1 MMKILIVV
9 AADLL
14 ETNGTTVRA
23 QRVSNMINNQF
34 DVSLLGYS
42 KYRPSLPKAKLLALL
57 PYWLVRLIYTLLS
70 KKFDYIYLCHD
81 RYGFIIAK
89 ILQAV
94 CRYKIIYEAHAAVS
108 EEFEWMGKSSLGI
121 KFMRYLESFIARHSN
136 YVVALSQNTFE
147 FFSKRTANIELIPV
161 FLDTNHYRFNEIERI
176 KIRSR
181 YGVDDV
187 LAGLI
192 GPFDTPF
199 NKHYLTFLEN
209 NLDKFDR
216 RIKFMVIG
224 RCTRNIRRSNVIY
237 AGYVKNYID
246 YLSSLDC
253 VIIPSKVPTGG
264 PLNKIVEAMSLKLP
278 VFTTPQGMV
287 GLYYIQPGR
296 DIFVFED
303 RELAIKLNEI
313 VFNRELMKTVGD
325 NGYIMV
331 ENYYS
336 EAANRRKLVALL
348 SEAVQVERR
357 GT

>member
-1 MMKILIVV
+1 MKILIVV

-14 ETNGTTVRA
+14 DTNGTTIRA
-23 QRVSNMINNQF
+23 QRVSNMIDDQF

-42 KYRPSLPKAKLLALL
+42 KSRDSLPKAKLLALL
-57 PYWLVRLIYTLLS
+57 PYWLVRLICTLLG
-70 KKFDYIYLCHD
+70 KKYDCIYLCHD

-94 CRYKIIYEAHAAVS
+94 CRYKIIYEAHAVVS
-108 EEFEWMGKSSLGI
+108 EEFEGMGKSLLSI

-147 FFSKRTANIELIPV
+147 FFSKRTANVELVPV
-161 FLDTNHYRFNEIERI
+161 FLDTDHYKLNEVERI
-176 KIRSR
+176 KIRSY
-181 YGVDDV
+181 YGIDDV
-187 LAGLI
+187 LVGLI

-199 NKHYLTFLEN
+199 NKHYLTFLDN
-209 NLDKFDR
+209 NLDKFDK

-224 RCTRNIRRSNVIY
+224 RCAMNIRSSNVIY
-237 AGYVKNYID
+237 AGYVENYID

-253 VIIPSKVPTGG
+253 VIIPAKIPTGG
-264 PLNKIVEAMSLKLP
+264 PLNKIIEAMSLNLP

-287 GLYYIQPGR
+287 GLYYISPGK
-296 DIFVFED
+296 DIFVFEEI
-303 RELAIKLNEI
+303 ELATKLNEI

-325 NGYIMV
+325 NSYFVV

-336 EAANRRKLVALL
+336 KEANRRKLVALL
-348 SEAVQVERR
+348 RETVQL
-357 GT
+357 